1 MKEIVI
7 PPPSEKQKLFLT
19 AKTKYIGFGGAR
31 GGGKSWSVRV
41 KAILLALN
49 YPGIRILIVR
59 RTYPELI
66 NNHINIMRR
75 KLLEVAKYND
85 KDKVL
90 KFINGSTVNFAYCA
104 KDGDLDRLQGVEY
117 DVIFLDEAT
126 QLSEHQMKS
135 ITACVRG
142 VNAFPK
148 RVYYTCNPGGQ
159 GHQYIKRIFI
169 DKVYTP
175 EEKPEDYTFIQSL
188 VTDNTALMK
197 SDPDYIEQL
206 KALPPKLREAWLYG
220 KWDIFEGQFFEE
232 FIDDPNHY
240 LDRTYTHVIEPF
252 EVPSGWKIYRSFD
265 WGYNKPF
272 SCGWWA
278 VDYDGVA
285 YRILEYYGCK
295 KDSPNEGL
303 RLPPFEVFRNIHK
316 IETEHRWLARK
327 KIIGVADPACWN
339 AESGESIAETAG
351 KCGVYFDKGD
361 HARLSGWMQVH
372 YRLSFD
378 SNGYP
383 MMYVFK
389 NCQSFIRTL
398 PLLQYDEHKPEDLDT
413 DGEDHIADETRY
425 FCMCRPIKPV
435 LPAKRDPYYGHP
447 AHLYLDIPKE
457 DIIASPYPEE
467 RMEIKYD

>member
-1 MKEIVI
+1 MKEIVL
-7 PPPSEKQKLFLT
+7 PCPQPTQQQFLN
-19 AKTKYIGFGGAR
+19 AKTKYVGFGGAR
-31 GGGKSWSVRV
+31 GGGKSWSIRV
-41 KAILLALN
+41 KSILLALE
-49 YPGIRILIVR
+49 YPTIKICIIRK
-59 RTYPELI
+59 TYKELKD
-66 NNHINIMRR
+66 NHIDELKTILNG
-75 KLLEVAKYND
+75 AAHYND
-85 KDKVL
+85 TDKEL
-90 KFINGSTVNFAYCA
+90 RFPNGSIIKFQYCA
-104 KDGDLDRLQGVEY
+104 NDRDLAKIQGIEY
-117 DVIFLDEAT
+117 DVIFIDEAT
-126 QLSEHQMKS
+126 QMTEHQLNVIAAS
-135 ITACVRG
+135 CRG
-142 VNAFPK
+142 VNRFPK
-148 RVYYTCNPGGQ
+148 RVYMTCNPGGP

-169 DKVYTP
+169 DRRYEGK
-175 EEKPEDYTFIQSL
+175 EKPENYTFVQSL
-188 VTDNTALMK
+188 LKDNKALDE
-197 SDPDYIEQL
+197 SQPEYREQL
-206 KALPPKLREAWLYG
+206 EVLAPKLRAAWLDG
-220 KWDIFEGQFFEE
+220 DWNIFEGQFFEE

-240 LDRTYTHVIEPF
+240 LDRTYTNVIEPF
-252 EVPSGWKIYRSFD
+252 EVPAGWKIYRSFD

-303 RLPPFEVFRNIHK
+303 RLPPFEVFRTIHK
-316 IETEHRWLARK
+316 IETEHRWLAGK

-378 SNGYP
+378 RNGYP

-389 NCQSFIRTL
+389 NCREFIRTL